1 MCFEILG
8 LDIMLNSQAK
18 PFLLEVN
25 HSPSFNSD
33 SPLDKEIKKK
43 VIYDS
48 LVLMNVTS
56 AERKAYYRAH
66 AK

>member
-8 LDIMLNSQAK
+8 LDIMLNSQGK

-43 VIYDS
+43 VVYDS

-56 AERKAYYRAH
+56 MERKEYYRAN